1 MKSIPD
7 QDIEGSSKNNEHHTS
22 CSKPR
27 AQVCSHSWSL
37 RSTIRH
43 ILKGKVANIDQTLT
57 QVSKVAVSSVSSF
70 TTHREK
76 KKGCCLR
83 GVGWGGAPPSSSPCH
98 SGSATSP
105 ALLPLHCA
113 FGSVSLSQPVTGSLV
128 TTPFDF
134 TKWNFWSQSC
144 VARADFPGSL
154 PPHEES

>member
-76 KKGCCLR
+76 KKKGA
-83 GVGWGGAPPSSSPCH
+83 VFAGWGGVGHLPPHLPV
-98 SGSATSP
+98 TL
-105 ALLPLHCA
+105 ALRRPLHFFLALC
-113 FGSVSLSQPVTGSLV
+113 FRLCQSQPTCHGKPV

-154 PPHEES
+154 PPQEKS